1 MEKFIQKLKQR
12 AKSFYDIALERLK
25 NEDYDLAMFNFEQ
38 SIQLL
43 LKSKI
48 LEFGIE
54 FPKTHEISIL
64 LDFLSDK
71 IEKIKE
77 LKEKYKN
84 EIENLEEAYISSR
97 YLPLSFSKEECLKAK
112 KFAEELWKLLS

>member
-1 MEKFIQKLKQR
+1 
-12 AKSFYDIALERLK
+12 
-25 NEDYDLAMFNFEQ
+25 MFNFEQ

-97 YLPLSFSKEECLKAK
+97 YLPLSFQKRNA
-112 KFAEELWKLLS
+112 